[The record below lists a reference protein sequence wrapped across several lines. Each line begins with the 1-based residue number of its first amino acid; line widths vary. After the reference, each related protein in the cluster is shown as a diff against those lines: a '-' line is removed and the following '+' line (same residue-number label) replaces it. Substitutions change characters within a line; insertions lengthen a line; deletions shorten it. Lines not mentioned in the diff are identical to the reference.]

1 LKQKAPGSTIVS
13 LSPGFSLLTS
23 DFRLILFVLDSNAM
37 SLMTHLECTG
47 CAKNYSAAETQ
58 SLCECGST
66 LFARYDLRR
75 ASTKLEPQTMKSR
88 SRNLWRYREV
98 LPVAAEASVIS
109 LGEGFTPLLRAR
121 RLGDKLGL
129 PNLFL
134 KDESQN
140 PTGSFKARGMAVA
153 VSKAHELGIRK
164 LAVPSAGNAGGAL
177 AAYAAKAGMEAAVY
191 MPEVTP
197 LANRLE
203 CQLHSARSVLVP
215 GSIKDCGRA
224 MREGLKGENWFDMST
239 LREPYRVEGKKTM
252 AYEVCEQMGGR
263 LPDVMIYPTGGGTG
277 LIGMWKAFDEMQE
290 LGWITDRRPRMFAI
304 QAHGC
309 APLVRAYAQG
319 VEHAQEWKDPQT
331 VASGLRVPGGIGDF
345 LILRAVRKSRGAAF
359 AVSDAEMLVAVREI
373 AETEGLLTSPEGGAT
388 LAGLKK
394 LLADGFLG
402 GHESIVLFVTAT
414 GYKYL
419 ETLEPLV

>member
-1 LKQKAPGSTIVS
+1 
-13 LSPGFSLLTS
+13 
-23 DFRLILFVLDSNAM
+23 M
-37 SLMTHLECTG
+37 SFLTHLECPR
-47 CAKNYSAAETQ
+47 CAKTYASGQIRN
-58 SLCECGST
+58 LCECGST

-75 ASTKLEPQTMKSR
+75 ASNRLEPQTMKSR
-88 SRNLWRYREV
+88 PRNLWRYREV
-98 LPVAAEASVIS
+98 LPVASEASIMS
-109 LGEGFTPLLRAR
+109 LGEGFTPLLAAH

-129 PNLFL
+129 PNLYL

-153 VSKAHELGIRK
+153 VSKAHELGIRR

-177 AAYAAKAGMEAAVY
+177 AAYAAKAGMEAAVF
-191 MPEVTP
+191 MPEGTP

-203 CQLHSARSVLVP
+203 CALHGAQVTLVR

-224 MREGLKGENWFDMST
+224 MRESLQGQDWFDLST

-252 AYEVCEQMGGR
+252 AYEICEQMGGR
-263 LPDVMIYPTGGGTG
+263 LPDAMIYPTGGGTG

-290 LGWITDRRPRMFAI
+290 LGWITDRRPRMFAV

-309 APLVRAYAQG
+309 APMVRAYAAG
-319 VEHAQEWKDPQT
+319 SERAEEWKDPQT
-331 VASGLRVPGGIGDF
+331 LASGLRVPSGIGDF
-345 LILRAVRKSRGAAF
+345 LILSAVRKSRGAAL
-359 AVSDAEMLVAVREI
+359 AVSDHDMLDAVREL
-373 AETEGLLTSPEGGAT
+373 AQTEGMFTSPEGGAT

-402 GHESIVLFVTAT
+402 GHESIVLFLTAT

-419 ETLEPLV
+419 EALEQIV